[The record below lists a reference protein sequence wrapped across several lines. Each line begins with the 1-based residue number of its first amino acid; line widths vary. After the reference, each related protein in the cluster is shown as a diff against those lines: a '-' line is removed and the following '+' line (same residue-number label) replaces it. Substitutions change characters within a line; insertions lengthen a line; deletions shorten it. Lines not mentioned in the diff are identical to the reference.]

1 MKIFLIRILVCV
13 VLCSLLGLER
23 QYHYKILG
31 FRTNILVALG
41 SFLFVYYTFGNVQG
55 DEMRM
60 AAAVVSGVGFL
71 CAGVI
76 MQHGNKV
83 IGLDTAATLWCVAA
97 VGVLCACGLLR
108 EASIGTFLILV
119 SNFFVRSWTH
129 TAKQKYI
136 VKYYKCIVKVSCD
149 SKLENKTRKK
159 ILDRIEKVS
168 VRMESFEKS
177 FSNSGVVHLA
187 FTFISNNTK
196 SLDDLVKDLSDDDGV
211 NKISWSYEKIDNVLI
226 EEEAT

>member
-1 MKIFLIRILVCV
+1 MKIFLIRICVCV

-31 FRTNILVALG
+31 FRTNMLVALG
-41 SFLFVYYTFGNVQG
+41 SFLFVYYTFGNVNG

-76 MQHGNKV
+76 MQQGNKV
-83 IGLDTAATLWCVAA
+83 IGIDTAATLWCVAA

-108 EASIGTFLILV
+108 EAAIGTFLILV

-129 TAKQKYI
+129 TVKQKYN
-136 VKYYKCIVKVSCD
+136 VRYNKCLVKVSCE
-149 SKLENKTRKK
+149 SKNESKIRKK
-159 ILDRIEKVS
+159 VLDKLGKASI
-168 VRMESFEKS
+168 RMESFEKS
-177 FSNSGVVHLA
+177 FSNSGVGHLS
-187 FTFISNNTK
+187 FTFISNNNRL
-196 SLDDLVKDLSDDDGV
+196 LDNLVNDLSDDVGV
-211 NKISWSYEKIDNVLI
+211 NKISWSYEKIDDVLLD
-226 EEEAT
+226 EEGN

>member
-13 VLCSLLGLER
+13 ILCSLLGLER

-41 SFLFVYYTFGNVQG
+41 SFLFVYYTFGNVKG

-83 IGLDTAATLWCVAA
+83 IGIDTAATLWCNAA
-97 VGVLCACGLLR
+97 IGVLCALGLMI
-108 EASIGTFLILV
+108 EASIGALIILIV
-119 SNFFVRSWTH
+119 NIVIRYITRKVDKITSKSQYYILNIVLDRDKETILRTTLIQSIGE
-129 TAKQKYI
+129 AKL
-136 VKYYKCIVKVSCD
+136 KVSGMRTKD
-149 SKLENKTRKK
+149 QGE
-159 ILDRIEKVS
+159 RIEIVADVILNGDAS
-168 VRMESFEKS
+168 DAMEQIITR
-177 FSNSGVVHLA
+177 FSMEPGVYY
-187 FTFISNNTK
+187 IGYKKNEE
-196 SLDDLVKDLSDDDGV
+196 
-211 NKISWSYEKIDNVLI
+211 YEDN
-226 EEEAT
+226 